1 MSLIDMYVQEV
12 AKRLPEKNREDITL
26 ELRSTIEDM
35 LPDDYDDYNEDD
47 VKSVLEKLGSPV
59 SLANG
64 YLDRPMHLIGP
75 RYFDVYTTLLKMII
89 PIAAV
94 IALIA
99 MVAENFIGYTG
110 DQAVLDVILKLIG
123 KGIGEIVEVGL
134 HVFFW
139 LTLVFAVLERTDKE
153 KDPHPLTTSLKKWT
167 PDDLKNISYIPKK
180 KAISKFEVFGG
191 LMWTA
196 IWATLYFYANH
207 LVGVYNS
214 TENGLKFI
222 APTFNQDVLL
232 QYWPII
238 LVMIVFEVAISLY
251 KLVQGQ
257 WTKRLAIGNGILQV
271 VGTIVFIVIVVNPHI
286 FNEGFITYLANVFT
300 ISLEGFKTRLVGG
313 GIIIYTL
320 SAAINIFD
328 GFRKSS
334 IRMWK

>member
-1 MSLIDMYVQEV
+1 MNLIDLYIQEV

-26 ELRSTIEDM
+26 ELRSTIDDM
-35 LPDDYDDYNEDD
+35 LPEDYNEKD

-94 IALIA
+94 IALIS
-99 MVAENFIGYTG
+99 MVAENFIGYSG
-110 DQAVLDVILKLIG
+110 DQAVLNVIFQLIG
-123 KGIGEIVEVGL
+123 KGIGEIFEVGL

-139 LTLVFAVLERTDKE
+139 LTLVFVILERTDTDKGIE
-153 KDPHPLTTSLKKWT
+153 PLTTSLKKWK

-196 IWATLYFYANH
+196 VWATLYFYANY
-207 LVGVYNS
+207 LVGVYNG
-214 TENGLKFI
+214 TANGLKF
-222 APTFNQDVLL
+222 ASPTFNQDVLL
-232 QYWPII
+232 QYWPIVVI
-238 LVMIVFEVAISLY
+238 MIVFEICISLY

-257 WTKRLAIGNGILQV
+257 WTQRLAIGNAILQIA
-271 VGTIVFIVIVVNPHI
+271 GTIVFIVIVVNPHV
-286 FNEGFITYLANVFT
+286 FNAGFITYLANAFT
-300 ISLEGFKTRLVGG
+300 ISPEGFKTWLVGG
-313 GIIIYTL
+313 GIVIYTL

-328 GFRKSS
+328 GFRKAS
-334 IRMWK
+334 IRM

>member
-1 MSLIDMYVQEV
+1 MNLIDLYIQEV

-26 ELRSTIEDM
+26 ELRSTIDDM
-35 LPDDYDDYNEDD
+35 LPEDYNEKD

-94 IALIA
+94 IALIS
-99 MVAENFIGYTG
+99 MVAENFIGYSG
-110 DQAVLDVILKLIG
+110 DQAVLNVILQLIG
-123 KGIGEIVEVGL
+123 KGIGGIFEVGL

-139 LTLVFAVLERTDKE
+139 LTLVFVILERTDKDKGIE
-153 KDPHPLTTSLKKWT
+153 PLTTSLKKWT

-196 IWATLYFYANH
+196 VWATLYFYANH
-207 LVGVYNS
+207 LVGVYNG
-214 TENGLKFI
+214 TANGLKFVS
-222 APTFNQDVLL
+222 PTFNQDVLL
-232 QYWPII
+232 QYWPIVVI
-238 LVMIVFEVAISLY
+238 MIVFEICISLY

-257 WTKRLAIGNGILQV
+257 WTQRLAIGNAILQIA
-271 VGTIVFIVIVVNPHI
+271 GTIVFIVIVVNPHV
-286 FNEGFITYLANVFT
+286 FNAGFITYLANAFT
-300 ISLEGFKTRLVGG
+300 ISSEEFKTWLIGG
-313 GIIIYTL
+313 GIFFYML

-328 GFRKSS
+328 GFRKAS
-334 IRMWK
+334 IRM

>member
-1 MSLIDMYVQEV
+1 MNLIDLYIQEV

-35 LPDDYDDYNEDD
+35 LPEDYSEED
-47 VKSVLEKLGSPV
+47 VKSVLKKLGSPV

-94 IALIA
+94 IALIS
-99 MVAENFIGYTG
+99 MVAENFIGYSG
-110 DQAVLDVILKLIG
+110 DQAVLNVILQLIG
-123 KGIGEIVEVGL
+123 KGIGGIFEVGL

-139 LTLVFAVLERTDKE
+139 LTVVFVILERTDKDKGIE
-153 KDPHPLTTSLKKWT
+153 PLTTSLKKWT

-196 IWATLYFYANH
+196 VWATLYFYANY
-207 LVGVYNS
+207 LVGVYNG
-214 TENGLKFI
+214 TANGLKFVS
-222 APTFNQDVLL
+222 PTFNQDVLL
-232 QYWPII
+232 QYWPIVVI
-238 LVMIVFEVAISLY
+238 MIVFEICISLY

-257 WTKRLAIGNGILQV
+257 WTQRLAIGNAILQIA
-271 VGTIVFIVIVVNPHI
+271 GTIVFIVIVVNPHV
-286 FNEGFITYLANVFT
+286 FNAGFITYLANAFT
-300 ISLEGFKTRLVGG
+300 ISSEGFKTWLIGG
-313 GIIIYTL
+313 GIFFYML
-320 SAAINIFD
+320 SAAINILD
-328 GFRKSS
+328 GFRKAS
-334 IRMWK
+334 IRM

>member
-1 MSLIDMYVQEV
+1 MNLIDLYIQEV

-26 ELRSTIEDM
+26 ELRSTIDDM
-35 LPDDYDDYNEDD
+35 LPEDYNEKD

-94 IALIA
+94 IALIS
-99 MVAENFIGYTG
+99 MVAENFIGNSG
-110 DQAVLDVILKLIG
+110 DQAVLNVIFQLIG
-123 KGIGEIVEVGL
+123 KGIGEIFEVGL

-139 LTLVFAVLERTDKE
+139 LTLVFVILERTDTDKGIE
-153 KDPHPLTTSLKKWT
+153 PLTTSLKKWT

-196 IWATLYFYANH
+196 VWATLYFYANH
-207 LVGVYNS
+207 LVGVYNG
-214 TENGLKFI
+214 TANGLKFVS
-222 APTFNQDVLL
+222 PTFNQDVLL
-232 QYWPII
+232 QYWPIVVI
-238 LVMIVFEVAISLY
+238 MIVFEICISLY

-257 WTKRLAIGNGILQV
+257 WTQRLAIGNAILQV
-271 VGTIVFIVIVVNPHI
+271 AGTIVFIVIVVNLHV
-286 FNEGFITYLANVFT
+286 FNAGFITYLANAFT
-300 ISLEGFKTRLVGG
+300 ISLEGFKTWLVGG
-313 GIIIYTL
+313 GIVIYTL

-328 GFRKSS
+328 GFRKAS
-334 IRMWK
+334 IRM

>member
-1 MSLIDMYVQEV
+1 MNLIDLYIQEV

-26 ELRSTIEDM
+26 ELRSTIDDM
-35 LPDDYDDYNEDD
+35 LPEDYNEKD

-94 IALIA
+94 IALIS
-99 MVAENFIGYTG
+99 MVAENFIGYSG
-110 DQAVLDVILKLIG
+110 DQAVLNVILQLIG
-123 KGIGEIVEVGL
+123 KGIGGIFEVGL

-139 LTLVFAVLERTDKE
+139 LTLVFVILERTDKDKGIE
-153 KDPHPLTTSLKKWT
+153 PLTTSLKKWT

-196 IWATLYFYANH
+196 VWATLYFYANY
-207 LVGVYNS
+207 LVGVYNG
-214 TENGLKFI
+214 TANGLKFVS
-222 APTFNQDVLL
+222 PTFNQDVLL
-232 QYWPII
+232 QYWPIVVI
-238 LVMIVFEVAISLY
+238 MIVFEICISLY

-257 WTKRLAIGNGILQV
+257 WTQRLAIGNAILQIA
-271 VGTIVFIVIVVNPHI
+271 GTIVFIVIVVNPHV
-286 FNEGFITYLANVFT
+286 FNAGFITYLANAFT
-300 ISLEGFKTRLVGG
+300 ISPEGFKTWLVGG
-313 GIIIYTL
+313 GIVIYTL
-320 SAAINIFD
+320 STAINIFD
-328 GFRKSS
+328 GFRKAS
-334 IRMWK
+334 IRM

>member
-1 MSLIDMYVQEV
+1 MNLIDLYIQEV

-26 ELRSTIEDM
+26 ELRSTIDDM
-35 LPDDYDDYNEDD
+35 LPEDYNEKD

-94 IALIA
+94 IALIS
-99 MVAENFIGYTG
+99 MVAENFIDYSG
-110 DQAVLDVILKLIG
+110 DQAVLNVIFQLIG
-123 KGIGEIVEVGL
+123 KGIGEIFEVGL

-139 LTLVFAVLERTDKE
+139 LTLVFVILERTDTDKGIE
-153 KDPHPLTTSLKKWT
+153 PLTTSLKKWT

-196 IWATLYFYANH
+196 VWATLYFYANH
-207 LVGVYNS
+207 LVGVYNG
-214 TENGLKFI
+214 TANGLKFVS
-222 APTFNQDVLL
+222 PTFNQDVLL
-232 QYWPII
+232 QYWPIVVI
-238 LVMIVFEVAISLY
+238 MIVFEICISLY

-257 WTKRLAIGNGILQV
+257 WTQRLAIGNAILQV
-271 VGTIVFIVIVVNPHI
+271 AGTIVFIVIVVNPHV
-286 FNEGFITYLANVFT
+286 FNAGFITYLANAFT
-300 ISLEGFKTRLVGG
+300 ISLEGFKTWLVGG
-313 GIIIYTL
+313 GIVIYTL

-328 GFRKSS
+328 GFQKAS
-334 IRMWK
+334 IRM

>member
-1 MSLIDMYVQEV
+1 MNLIDLYIQEV

-26 ELRSTIEDM
+26 ELRSTIDDM
-35 LPDDYDDYNEDD
+35 LPEDYNEKD

-94 IALIA
+94 IALIS
-99 MVAENFIGYTG
+99 MIAENFIGYSG
-110 DQAVLDVILKLIG
+110 DQAVLNVILQLIG
-123 KGIGEIVEVGL
+123 KGIGGIFEVGL

-139 LTLVFAVLERTDKE
+139 LTVVFVILERTDKDKGIE
-153 KDPHPLTTSLKKWT
+153 PLTTSLKKWT

-196 IWATLYFYANH
+196 VWATLYFYANY
-207 LVGVYNS
+207 LVGVYNG
-214 TENGLKFI
+214 TANGLKFVS
-222 APTFNQDVLL
+222 PTFNQDVLL
-232 QYWPII
+232 QYWPIVVI
-238 LVMIVFEVAISLY
+238 MIVFEICISLY

-257 WTKRLAIGNGILQV
+257 WTQRLAIGNAILQIA
-271 VGTIVFIVIVVNPHI
+271 GTIVFIVIVVNPHV
-286 FNEGFITYLANVFT
+286 FNAGFITYLANAFT
-300 ISLEGFKTRLVGG
+300 ISSEEFKTWLIGG
-313 GIIIYTL
+313 GIFFYML

-328 GFRKSS
+328 GFRKAS
-334 IRMWK
+334 IRM

>member
-12 AKRLPEKNREDITL
+12 AKRLPDKNREDITL

-35 LPDDYDDYNEDD
+35 LPDDYNEDD

-59 SLANG
+59 SLANE

-99 MVAENFIGYTG
+99 MVAENFISYTG

-207 LVGVYNS
+207 LVGVYNG

-300 ISLEGFKTRLVGG
+300 ISPEGFKTRLVGG

>member
-1 MSLIDMYVQEV
+1 MNLIDLYIQEV

-26 ELRSTIEDM
+26 ELRSIIDDM
-35 LPDDYDDYNEDD
+35 LPEDYNEKD

-94 IALIA
+94 IALIS
-99 MVAENFIGYTG
+99 MIAENFIGYSG
-110 DQAVLDVILKLIG
+110 DQAVLNVIFQLIG
-123 KGIGEIVEVGL
+123 KGIGEIFEVGL

-139 LTLVFAVLERTDKE
+139 LTLVFVILERTDTDKGIE
-153 KDPHPLTTSLKKWT
+153 PLTTSLKKWT

-196 IWATLYFYANH
+196 VWATLYFYANH
-207 LVGVYNS
+207 LVGVYNG
-214 TENGLKFI
+214 TANGLKFVS
-222 APTFNQDVLL
+222 PTFNQDVLL
-232 QYWPII
+232 QYWPIVVI
-238 LVMIVFEVAISLY
+238 MIVFEICISLY

-257 WTKRLAIGNGILQV
+257 WTQRLAIGNAILQV
-271 VGTIVFIVIVVNPHI
+271 AGTIVFIVIVVNPHV
-286 FNEGFITYLANVFT
+286 FNAGFITYLANAFT
-300 ISLEGFKTRLVGG
+300 ISLEGFKTWLVGG
-313 GIIIYTL
+313 GIVIYTL

-328 GFRKSS
+328 GFRKVS
-334 IRMWK
+334 IRM

>member
-1 MSLIDMYVQEV
+1 M
-12 AKRLPEKNREDITL
+12 LPE
-26 ELRSTIEDM
+26 
-35 LPDDYDDYNEDD
+35 DYNEKD

-94 IALIA
+94 IALIS
-99 MVAENFIGYTG
+99 MVAENFIGYSG
-110 DQAVLDVILKLIG
+110 DQAVLNVILQLIG
-123 KGIGEIVEVGL
+123 KGIGGIFEVGL

-139 LTLVFAVLERTDKE
+139 LTVVFVILERTDKDKGIE
-153 KDPHPLTTSLKKWT
+153 PLTTSLKKWT

-196 IWATLYFYANH
+196 VWATLYFYANY
-207 LVGVYNS
+207 LVGVYNG
-214 TENGLKFI
+214 TANGLKFVS
-222 APTFNQDVLL
+222 PTFNQDVLL
-232 QYWPII
+232 QYWPIVVI
-238 LVMIVFEVAISLY
+238 MIVFEICISLY

-257 WTKRLAIGNGILQV
+257 WTQRLAIGNAILQIA
-271 VGTIVFIVIVVNPHI
+271 GTIVFIVIVVNPHV
-286 FNEGFITYLANVFT
+286 FNAGFITYLANAFT
-300 ISLEGFKTRLVGG
+300 ISSEEFKTWLIGG
-313 GIIIYTL
+313 GIFFYML

-328 GFRKSS
+328 GFRKAS
-334 IRMWK
+334 IRM

>member
-1 MSLIDMYVQEV
+1 MNLIDLYIQEV

-26 ELRSTIEDM
+26 ELRSTIDDM
-35 LPDDYDDYNEDD
+35 LPEDYNEKD

-94 IALIA
+94 IALIS
-99 MVAENFIGYTG
+99 MVAENFIGYSG
-110 DQAVLDVILKLIG
+110 DQAVLNVILQLIG
-123 KGIGEIVEVGL
+123 KGIGGIFEVGL

-139 LTLVFAVLERTDKE
+139 LTLVFVILERTDKDKGIE
-153 KDPHPLTTSLKKWT
+153 PLTTSLKKWT

-196 IWATLYFYANH
+196 VWATLYFYANY
-207 LVGVYNS
+207 LVGVYND
-214 TENGLKFI
+214 TANGLKFVS
-222 APTFNQDVLL
+222 PTFNQDVLL
-232 QYWPII
+232 QYWPIVVI
-238 LVMIVFEVAISLY
+238 MIVFEICISLY

-257 WTKRLAIGNGILQV
+257 WTQRLAIGNAILQIA
-271 VGTIVFIVIVVNPHI
+271 GTIVFIVIVVNPHV
-286 FNEGFITYLANVFT
+286 FNAGFITYLANAFT
-300 ISLEGFKTRLVGG
+300 ISSEEFKTWLIGG
-313 GIIIYTL
+313 GIFFYML

-328 GFRKSS
+328 GFRKAS
-334 IRMWK
+334 IRM

>member
-1 MSLIDMYVQEV
+1 MNLIDLYIQEV

-26 ELRSTIEDM
+26 ELRSTIDDM
-35 LPDDYDDYNEDD
+35 LPEDYNEKD

-94 IALIA
+94 IALIS
-99 MVAENFIGYTG
+99 MVAENFIGYSG
-110 DQAVLDVILKLIG
+110 DQAVLNVILQLIG
-123 KGIGEIVEVGL
+123 KGIGGIFEVGL

-139 LTLVFAVLERTDKE
+139 LTLVFVILERTDKDKGIE
-153 KDPHPLTTSLKKWT
+153 PLTTSLKKWT

-196 IWATLYFYANH
+196 VWATLYFYANY
-207 LVGVYNS
+207 LVGVYNG
-214 TENGLKFI
+214 TANGLKFVS
-222 APTFNQDVLL
+222 PTFNQDVLL
-232 QYWPII
+232 QYWPIVVI
-238 LVMIVFEVAISLY
+238 MIVFEICISLY

-257 WTKRLAIGNGILQV
+257 WTQRLAIGNAILQIA
-271 VGTIVFIVIVVNPHI
+271 GTIVFIVIVVNPHV
-286 FNEGFITYLANVFT
+286 FNVGFITYLANAFT
-300 ISLEGFKTRLVGG
+300 ISSEEFKTWLIGG
-313 GIIIYTL
+313 GIFFYML

-328 GFRKSS
+328 GFRKAS
-334 IRMWK
+334 IRM

>member
-1 MSLIDMYVQEV
+1 MNLIDLYIQEV

-26 ELRSTIEDM
+26 ELRSIIDDM
-35 LPDDYDDYNEDD
+35 LPEDYNEKD

-94 IALIA
+94 IALIS
-99 MVAENFIGYTG
+99 MIAENFIGYSG
-110 DQAVLDVILKLIG
+110 DQAVLNVIFQLIG
-123 KGIGEIVEVGL
+123 KGIGEIFEVGL

-139 LTLVFAVLERTDKE
+139 LTLVFVILERTDTDKGIE
-153 KDPHPLTTSLKKWT
+153 PLTTSLKKWT

-196 IWATLYFYANH
+196 VWATLYFYAKH
-207 LVGVYNS
+207 LVGVYNG
-214 TENGLKFI
+214 TANGLKFVS
-222 APTFNQDVLL
+222 PTFNQDVLL
-232 QYWPII
+232 QYWPIVVI
-238 LVMIVFEVAISLY
+238 MIVFEICISLY

-257 WTKRLAIGNGILQV
+257 WTQRLAIGNAILQV
-271 VGTIVFIVIVVNPHI
+271 AGTIVFIVIVVNPHV
-286 FNEGFITYLANVFT
+286 FNAGFITYLANAFT
-300 ISLEGFKTRLVGG
+300 ISLEGFKTWLVGG
-313 GIIIYTL
+313 GIVIYTL

-328 GFRKSS
+328 GFRKAS
-334 IRMWK
+334 IRM

>member
-1 MSLIDMYVQEV
+1 MNLIDLYIQEV

-26 ELRSTIEDM
+26 ELRSTIDDM
-35 LPDDYDDYNEDD
+35 LPEDYNEKD

-94 IALIA
+94 IALIS
-99 MVAENFIGYTG
+99 MVAENFIGYSG
-110 DQAVLDVILKLIG
+110 DLAVLNVILQLIG
-123 KGIGEIVEVGL
+123 KGIGGIFEVGL

-139 LTLVFAVLERTDKE
+139 LTVVFVILERTDKDKGIE
-153 KDPHPLTTSLKKWT
+153 PLTTSLKKWT

-196 IWATLYFYANH
+196 VWATLYFYANY
-207 LVGVYNS
+207 LVGVYNG
-214 TENGLKFI
+214 TANGLKFVS
-222 APTFNQDVLL
+222 PTFNQDVLL
-232 QYWPII
+232 QYWPIVVI
-238 LVMIVFEVAISLY
+238 MIVFEICISLY

-257 WTKRLAIGNGILQV
+257 WTQRLAIGNAILQIA
-271 VGTIVFIVIVVNPHI
+271 GTIVFIVIVVNPHV
-286 FNEGFITYLANVFT
+286 FNAGFITYLANAFT
-300 ISLEGFKTRLVGG
+300 ISSEEFKTWLIGG
-313 GIIIYTL
+313 GIFFYML

-328 GFRKSS
+328 GFRKAS
-334 IRMWK
+334 IRM